1 MTKQQRANRIPVGV
15 VSGIVAAVVVG
26 GGAAWWTLNSLN
38 RPTTTPI
45 IEQPT
50 QSSSVQTPA
59 EHRLQV
65 YWLQDTGK
73 RLELVPKS
81 LTLAAGDQPNVALK
95 AAFNHLLAGPTDS
108 AVSSTIPKDTK
119 LRSVKSEPD
128 GIHVD
133 LSQEFTTGGGSTSM
147 TGRVAQILYT
157 ATSLQPTAKVWID
170 VEGKPLETLG
180 GEGLELKQPLTR
192 QGFEQ
197 NFTL

>member
-15 VSGIVAAVVVG
+15 VSGIVAAVVVAG

-73 RLELVPKS
+73 RL
-81 LTLAAGDQPNVALK
+81 GWCQN
-95 AAFNHLLAGPTDS
+95 
-108 AVSSTIPKDTK
+108 
-119 LRSVKSEPD
+119 RS
-128 GIHVD
+128 H
-133 LSQEFTTGGGSTSM
+133 
-147 TGRVAQILYT
+147 
-157 ATSLQPTAKVWID
+157 
-170 VEGKPLETLG
+170 
-180 GEGLELKQPLTR
+180 
-192 QGFEQ
+192 
-197 NFTL
+197 